1 MSANDDLFTL
11 DSAAHGGCPPASCY
25 ASLFQCIVADPPWD
39 YPEGFATQ
47 SRSPGKWSGKI
58 KCKPLPYPSMTL
70 DAIKALPVAS
80 FADEHCRL
88 WMWTTNRYLPA
99 AFEVMSAWGFDYRQT
114 LVWHKSDGNMGG
126 SVAPNSAEFLLVGV
140 RGNPP
145 LIKKMS
151 SAVVKLPQ
159 SKKHS
164 RKPREWRWL
173 IEEANPGPRLEMFAR
188 QKAPGWQINPHF
200 PALRADPLAL
210 SGASRRKQTPS
221 RNNLAARISLFYRL
235 GAA

>member
-1 MSANDDLFTL
+1 MDADLFTPT
-11 DSAAHGGCPPASCY
+11 SETTPSSFHAASYC

-58 KCKPLPYPSMTL
+58 ECKPLSYPSMTL
-70 DAIKALPVAS
+70 AAIKALPVAS

-99 AFEVMSAWGFDYRQT
+99 AFEVMAAWGFDYRQT

-140 RGNPP
+140 KGNPP

-188 QKAPGWQINPHF
+188 QKAPGWQIWGNELPNDVDLHS
-200 PALRADPLAL
+200 PQNAE
-210 SGASRRKQTPS
+210 SRHAGNDS
-221 RNNLAARISLFYRL
+221 RT
-235 GAA
+235 